1 MEGRRS
7 RSKPHEQ
14 GKVDNNINNIVKVS
28 PPPQAAKS
36 SSAGRMAVMHHVETV
51 QAAVAVDDRF
61 VPIISGENKRKRAPR
76 GPPGRNLKAK
86 TMGSEQEHEQE
97 QEHEHEHEHEE
108 AKPNSLP
115 IGEHH
120 QQMSASHS
128 DGGVR
133 DSSHGDMEDNHH
145 TGFDN
150 GEVLYENGDEGS
162 NAKDLGEKRRG
173 SSRLRIRPSK
183 FRESFPTSS
192 AKVKLELKNGEDPA
206 RALEIVLPINSII
219 SPVVRPKED
228 LQTVSKSPQ
237 ALQQTPDDV
246 PVGNP
251 TKKKE
256 SKTKPSIP
264 VAVKEKGPSTSASL
278 AVESS
283 EAAGLKAIL
292 LVNRLS
298 ELFRS
303 LVLMSIYF
311 FFSV

>member
-7 RSKPHEQ
+7 RSKSHEQ

-36 SSAGRMAVMHHVETV
+36 SSAGRMAVMHHVEAV

-86 TMGSEQEHEQE
+86 TMGT
-97 QEHEHEHEHEE
+97 EHEHEHEHEGEGEE

-115 IGEHH
+115 IVEHH

-237 ALQQTPDDV
+237 AVHQTPDDV

-256 SKTKPSIP
+256 FKTKPSIP
-264 VAVKEKGPSTSASL
+264 AAVKEKGPSTSAPVAL
-278 AVESS
+278 ESS

-292 LVNRLS
+292 LVNHLS
-298 ELFRS
+298 ELFRL
-303 LVLMSIYF
+303 LVLMSMYF

>member
-14 GKVDNNINNIVKVS
+14 GKVDNNIINNIVKVS

-86 TMGSEQEHEQE
+86 TMGT
-97 QEHEHEHEHEE
+97 EHEHEHEQEHEE

-115 IGEHH
+115 IVEHHH

-145 TGFDN
+145 TGGFDN

-228 LQTVSKSPQ
+228 LQTVSRSPQ
-237 ALQQTPDDV
+237 AVQQIPEDV
-246 PVGNP
+246 PVGNL
-251 TKKKE
+251 TKRKE
-256 SKTKPSIP
+256 SKTKPLIP
-264 VAVKEKGPSTSASL
+264 TAVKEKGPSTSAPVAL
-278 AVESS
+278 ESS

-298 ELFRS
+298 ELFRL